1 MNYKFHFLPIIFSAV
16 IVHLFVSCSDSEIQ
30 SSDVPEITQSIF
42 VVPENYIG
50 DPYNRYAPSDEFYV
64 DINEKIRFCG
74 IYSVNGEFVPSD
86 QSIMYY
92 NTHKWTVDDNE
103 ASTSSL
109 YYKFDK
115 AGVHRVSFETV
126 DHLGDTL
133 LSKATVY
140 VNTPTTISLLS
151 PPNRYNLVNGDNPD
165 GLELSWK
172 VSGIDPW
179 ESSVCIIYATYY
191 KDEIWESP
199 LGETDCSQSV
209 ELLGKLNKDIN
220 ENGTKVNSNIDN
232 STIYWGIR
240 ALTKNSRGNIEQEYS
255 EVFSFSTK
263 LENNGKAIIEVPV
276 ACMYSQY
283 PEKSKL
289 NGAFISKSGDT
300 LSKFSN
306 INANSTIKKTLPPQ
320 SNIKIVVC
328 DSIRTE
334 YGCSSMT
341 IDLAPGTKT
350 LTDTLFL
357 QDKVKPNMVPAAT
370 EAQSSSQIKFFI
382 LDNGS
387 GVNASKITV
396 IMNADTLR
404 TYFDDYTL
412 SIPNTCKRECNLFIK
427 AEDYAR
433 NKAPEVYWKVS
444 TEKSVTTI
452 KGPFAESE
460 GDK

>member
-1 MNYKFHFLPIIFSAV
+1 MNYKFHSFPIIFSA
-16 IVHLFVSCSDSEIQ
+16 IIAHLLISCSDSEIH

-42 VVPENYIG
+42 VVPESYIG

-92 NTHKWTVDDNE
+92 NTHKWTVDNHE
-103 ASTSSL
+103 AGTSSL

-115 AGVHRVSFETV
+115 AGVHKVSFETI

-133 LSKATVY
+133 LSRATVY
-140 VNTPTTISLLS
+140 VNTPTTISLQS
-151 PPNRYNLVNGDNPD
+151 PPNRYNLVNGDNPN

-172 VSGIDPW
+172 VFGIDPW
-179 ESSVCIIYATYY
+179 ESSICVIYASYY
-191 KDEIWESP
+191 RDEIWDSP
-199 LGETDCSQSV
+199 LGETECSQSV
-209 ELLGKLNKDIN
+209 DLMGRLKKDIN
-220 ENGTKVNSNIDN
+220 ENGDPINHVIDN
-232 STIYWGIR
+232 STIYWGVR
-240 ALTKNSRGNIEQEYS
+240 VLTKNSRGNIEQAYS
-255 EVFSFSTK
+255 DVFSFSTK
-263 LENNGKAIIEVPV
+263 LDNKGKAIIEVPV

-289 NGAFISKSGDT
+289 KGAFISKAGDT
-300 LSKFSN
+300 LSRFSD
-306 INANSTIKKTLPPQ
+306 ISVNSTIKKTLPPQ
-320 SNIKIVVC
+320 SNVKIVVC

-357 QDKVKPNMVPAAT
+357 QDKVKPNMTPAST
-370 EAQSSSQIKFFI
+370 ETSSSSPIKFFI

-387 GVNASKITV
+387 GVNASRITT
-396 IMNADTLR
+396 IMNNDTLK
-404 TYFDDYTL
+404 TVFDDYTL
-412 SIPNTCKRECNLFIK
+412 SIPNKCKKECKLVIK
-427 AEDYAR
+427 AEDYAQ
-433 NKAPEVYWKVS
+433 NKAPEVYWKIS
-444 TEKSVTTI
+444 TVKSVTTVT
-452 KGPFAESE
+452 GPFSE
-460 GDK
+460 TEYDK